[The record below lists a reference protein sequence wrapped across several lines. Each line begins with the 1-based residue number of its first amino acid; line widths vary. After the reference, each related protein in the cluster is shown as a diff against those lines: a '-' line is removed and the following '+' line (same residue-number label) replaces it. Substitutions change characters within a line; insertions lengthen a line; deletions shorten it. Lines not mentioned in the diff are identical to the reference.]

1 MTVMTTGRKLA
12 IAGLVVASVTAYM
25 GYLGAAA
32 SWQYYVTAEE
42 CLANATS
49 LAGHRIRVSGKIV
62 SGSLHAAADRS
73 EARFLLAG
81 HDGNLPVVCSGPL
94 PDNLAG
100 SAEVVVEGRLEGARL
115 FRGDKLITRCA
126 SKYTSSQSATV
137 SSSLRPAS
145 TEATR

>member
-42 CLANATS
+42 CLANVSS

-62 SGSLHAAADRS
+62 AGSVQVASDRGK
-73 EARFLLAG
+73 ARFLLAG

-100 SAEVVVEGRLEGARL
+100 SAEVVVEGRLENAQL

-126 SKYTSSQSATV
+126 SKYTASQSATV
-137 SSSLRPAS
+137 SNSSRPAPA
-145 TEATR
+145 ERTR